1 MYLRSLYEGNKYLK
15 MVWSLLTVAG
25 TNEVNRVARV
35 FFSVWRPVRTASAL
49 DNWQI
54 RYSAPKMEEVII
66 RSAHRR

>member
-35 FFSVWRPVRTASAL
+35 FFSVSRPAWTA
-49 DNWQI
+49 DNI
-54 RYSAPKMEEVII
+54 K
-66 RSAHRR
+66 